1 MYDRHVPRL
10 IDHDERDRQIG
21 DAAWRVLTRDGLVA
35 FSVRNVAEEA
45 GIATASL
52 RRAYPTQ
59 DALRVA
65 CLRRAA
71 ARVQERMDAVFADP
85 SLPAPEVDP
94 LPLVTRCLEQLLPL
108 DDERRTETEVFLT
121 LGSVALT
128 DDGVRAA
135 WDEADRAVRSA
146 CASLLALLTPP
157 GTAGGAGAAAVDE
170 RRVARLH
177 ALLDG
182 LALHLAHRPR
192 RDDAGW
198 ARELLVEEL
207 TRLRAEAGRTR

>member
-65 CLRRAA
+65 CLRRVA

-94 LPLVTRCLEQLLPL
+94 VPLVSRCLEQLLPL

-128 DDGVRAA
+128 DPGVRAA

-146 CASLLALLTPP
+146 CASLLALLNPS
-157 GTAGGAGAAAVDE
+157 GTGSGAPAPTE

-192 RDDAGW
+192 QDDVGW
-198 ARELLVEEL
+198 ARELLAEEL
-207 TRLRAEAGRTR
+207 ARLRAEGGPTR